1 MAYLYEAFSVCNA
14 DYIDPAIIAINSFCK
29 FNPAIRLRL
38 YVEAGTNL
46 ARLRAAVGHYP
57 VEFRETEFPELPEH
71 DTAGDALTGLFYQK
85 SALPSFAQRIRG
97 LEELREEGAEIIVN
111 LDLDTLTCGNITPA
125 LRHAS
130 PDVVLGVSERANRS
144 RWQKNLGIPDDAAT
158 MPDYINTGFAIYG
171 ADALGPDLLDRYRKF
186 LRENP
191 GAKCPEQDF
200 LNRELAA
207 YIRLLP
213 PAYNLM
219 FTDPEYRNVAP
230 RIIHFIGS
238 AKPWSG
244 LPLPPPS
251 GYYVRKYR
259 AEARKLESYLSPS
272 FLRAIDRNVSLL
284 FD

>member
-1 MAYLYEAFSVCNA
+1 MRTVAFAVCDVN
-14 DYIDPAIIAINSFCK
+14 YTDPAIIAAGTFLK
-29 FNPAIRLRL
+29 FNPALRLRV
-38 YVEAGTNL
+38 YVESGTNI
-46 ARLRAAVGHYP
+46 ARLRRAVGHYR
-57 VEFRETEFPELPEH
+57 VEFRETEFPQLPEH
-71 DTAGDALTGLFYQK
+71 EYMGDSFSGFFYRPA
-85 SALPSFAQRIRG
+85 ALPSFAQRIRG

-130 PDVVLGVSERANRS
+130 PDSVLGVSERANRS
-144 RWQKNLGIPDDAAT
+144 RWQKNLGLPDDAAT
-158 MPDYINTGFAIYG
+158 MPDYYNTGFAIYG
-171 ADALGPDLLDRYRKF
+171 ADALGPDLLSRYQKF

-200 LNRELAA
+200 LNRIAIGH
-207 YIRLLP
+207 IRQLP

-219 FTDPEYRNVAP
+219 FTDPDYCNVAP
-230 RIIHFIGS
+230 KMIHFIGT
-238 AKPWSG
+238 AKPWSD

>member
-29 FNPAIRLRL
+29 FNPALRLRL
-38 YVEAGTNL
+38 YVEDGTNL

-125 LRHAS
+125 LRRAS
-130 PDVVLGVSERANRS
+130 SDAVLGVSERKNRS
-144 RWQKNLGIPDDAAT
+144 RWQKNLGIPDDAAA
-158 MPDYINTGFAIYG
+158 MPAYYNTGFAIYG
-171 ADALGPDLLDRYRKF
+171 ADALGPDLLSRYQKF

-207 YIRLLP
+207 YIRQIP

-219 FTDPEYRNVAP
+219 FTDPDYCNVAP

-238 AKPWSG
+238 AKPWG
-244 LPLPPPS
+244 DLHLPPPS

>member
-1 MAYLYEAFSVCNA
+1 MAHSYEAFAVCGA
-14 DYIDPAIIAINSFCK
+14 DYSDPAIIAINSFCK
-29 FNPAIRLRL
+29 FNPALRLRL
-38 YVEAGTNL
+38 YVESGANIS
-46 ARLRAAVGHYP
+46 RLRGAVGHYR
-57 VEFRETEFPELPEH
+57 VEFRETEFPQLPEH
-71 DTAGDALTGLFYQK
+71 EFMGDSFSGFFYRPA
-85 SALPSFAQRIRG
+85 ALPSFAQRIRG

-130 PDVVLGVSERANRS
+130 PESVLGVSERANRS
-144 RWQKNLGIPDDAAT
+144 RWQKNLGFPDDAAT

-171 ADALGPDLLDRYRKF
+171 AETLGDDLLLRYRKF

-207 YIRLLP
+207 YIRQLP

-230 RIIHFIGS
+230 LIIHYIGS
-238 AKPWSG
+238 GKPWG
-244 LPLPPPS
+244 EAPIHYQAR
-251 GYYVRKYR
+251 YYLRRYR
-259 AEARKLESYLSPS
+259 AEAHKLESFLPES
-272 FLRAIDRNVSLL
+272 FLRRVDLNADTV
-284 FD
+284 

>member
-1 MAYLYEAFSVCNA
+1 MKIIAFCVVNPE
-14 DYIDPAIIAINSFCK
+14 YIDPAIIAINSFCK
-29 FNPAIRLRL
+29 FNPALQLRV
-38 YVEAGTNL
+38 YVEAGTNIS
-46 ARLRAAVGHYP
+46 RLRGAVGHYR
-57 VEFRETEFPELPEH
+57 VEFRETEFPQLPEH
-71 DTAGDALTGLFYQK
+71 EDMGDSLSGLFYRPA
-85 SALPSFAQRIRG
+85 ALPSFAQRIRG
-97 LEELREEGAEIIVN
+97 LEELRKEGAEVIVN

-171 ADALGPDLLDRYRKF
+171 ADALGPDLLSRYQKF

-200 LNRELAA
+200 LNRIAIGH
-207 YIRLLP
+207 IRLLP

-230 RIIHFIGS
+230 RLIHFIGS
-238 AKPWSG
+238 GKPWAE
-244 LPLPPPS
+244 LPVPFPAR
-251 GYYVRKYR
+251 YYLRRYR
-259 AEARKLESYLSPS
+259 SEARKLEGYLSES
-272 FLRAIDRNVSLL
+272 FLRRIDLNADTV
-284 FD
+284 

>member
-1 MAYLYEAFSVCNA
+1 MTHLCEAFAVCNA
-14 DYIDPAIIAINSFCK
+14 EYIDPAIIAINSFCK
-29 FNPAIRLRL
+29 FNPALRLRV
-38 YVEAGTNL
+38 YVEAGTNIS
-46 ARLRAAVGHYP
+46 RLRGAAGHYR
-57 VEFRETEFPELPEH
+57 VEFRETEFPQLPEH
-71 DTAGDALTGLFYQK
+71 EHMGDSFSVFFY
-85 SALPSFAQRIRG
+85 SPAALPSFAQRIAG

-130 PDVVLGVSERANRS
+130 PDVVRGVSERANRS
-144 RWQKNLGIPDDAAT
+144 RWQKNLGIPDDAAA
-158 MPDYINTGFAIYG
+158 MPCYINTGFAIYG
-171 ADALGPDLLDRYRKF
+171 AETLGDDLLLRYRKF

-230 RIIHFIGS
+230 LIIHYIGS
-238 AKPWSG
+238 GKPWG
-244 LPLPPPS
+244 DAPIHYQAR
-251 GYYVRKYR
+251 YYLRRYR
-259 AEARKLESYLSPS
+259 AEAHKLAGYLSED
-272 FLRAIDRNVSLL
+272 FLRKVDLNADTV
-284 FD
+284 

>member
-1 MAYLYEAFSVCNA
+1 MAHLYAAFSVCNA

-29 FNPAIRLRL
+29 FNPALRLRL

-125 LRHAS
+125 LRRAS
-130 PDVVLGVSERANRS
+130 SDAVLGVSERANRS
-144 RWQKNLGIPDDAAT
+144 RWQKNLGIPEDAAS
-158 MPDYINTGFAIYG
+158 MPAYYNTGFAIYG
-171 ADALGPDLLDRYRKF
+171 AETLGDDLLLRYRKF

-207 YIRLLP
+207 HIWQLP

-238 AKPWSG
+238 GKPWAE
-244 LPLPPPS
+244 LPVPFPAR
-251 GYYVRKYR
+251 YYLRRYR
-259 AEARKLESYLSPS
+259 SEARKLEGYLSES
-272 FLRAIDRNVSLL
+272 FLRRVDLNADTV
-284 FD
+284 

>member
-1 MAYLYEAFSVCNA
+1 MAYLYEAFAVCNA

-29 FNPAIRLRL
+29 FNPALRLRL
-38 YVEAGTNL
+38 YVEVGTNL
-46 ARLRAAVGHYP
+46 ARLRAAVGHYR
-57 VEFRETEFPELPEH
+57 VDFYETEFPDLPEH
-71 DTAGDALTGLFYQK
+71 ETAGDALTGLFYRK
-85 SALPSFAQRIRG
+85 PALPSFAQRIKG

-125 LRHAS
+125 LRRAS
-130 PDVVLGVSERANRS
+130 SDAVLGVSERKNRS
-144 RWQKNLGIPDDAAT
+144 RWQKSLGLPDDAT
-158 MPDYINTGFAIYG
+158 SMPDYFNTGFAIYG
-171 ADALGPDLLDRYRKF
+171 ADALGPDLLDRYRRF

-200 LNRELAA
+200 LNRIA
-207 YIRLLP
+207 IGHIVPLP

-219 FTDPEYRNVAP
+219 FTDPDYCNVAP

-238 AKPWSG
+238 AKPWG
-244 LPLPPPS
+244 DLHLPPPS

>member
-1 MAYLYEAFSVCNA
+1 MKIIAFCVLNPE
-14 DYIDPAIIAINSFCK
+14 YIDPAIIAINSFCK
-29 FNPAIRLRL
+29 FNPALRLRV
-38 YVEAGTNL
+38 YVEAGTNTS
-46 ARLRAAVGHYP
+46 RLRAAVGHYP
-57 VEFRETEFPELPEH
+57 VEFRETEFLELPEH
-71 DTAGDALTGLFYQK
+71 EYMGDSLSGLFYRPA
-85 SALPSFAQRIRG
+85 ALPSFAQRIRG

-125 LRHAS
+125 LRRAS
-130 PDVVLGVSERANRS
+130 SDAVLGVSERANRS

-200 LNRELAA
+200 LNRIAIGHIA
-207 YIRLLP
+207 LLP

-219 FTDPEYRNVAP
+219 FTDPDYCNVAP

-238 AKPWSG
+238 AKPWG
-244 LPLPPPS
+244 DLHLPPPS

>member
-1 MAYLYEAFSVCNA
+1 MKIIAFSVVSPE
-14 DYIDPAIIAINSFCK
+14 YIDPAIIAINSFCK
-29 FNPAIRLRL
+29 FNPALLLRV
-38 YVEAGTNL
+38 YVEAGTNIS
-46 ARLRAAVGHYP
+46 RLRAAVGHYRT
-57 VEFRETEFPELPEH
+57 EFRETEFPELPEH
-71 DTAGDALTGLFYQK
+71 EGMGDSLSGLFYRPA
-85 SALPSFAQRIRG
+85 ALPSFAQRIRG
-97 LEELREEGAEIIVN
+97 LEELRQEGAEIIVN

-130 PDVVLGVSERANRS
+130 PESVLGVSERANRS
-144 RWQKNLGIPDDAAT
+144 RWQKNLGLCDDAAT
-158 MPDYINTGFAIYG
+158 LPRYINTGFVIYG
-171 ADALGPDLLDRYRKF
+171 AETLGDDLLLRYRKF

-238 AKPWSG
+238 GKPWAE
-244 LPLPPPS
+244 LPVPFPAR
-251 GYYVRKYR
+251 YYLRRYR
-259 AEARKLESYLSPS
+259 SEARKLEGYLSES
-272 FLRAIDRNVSLL
+272 FLRRVDLNADTV
-284 FD
+284 

>member
-1 MAYLYEAFSVCNA
+1 MKIIAFSVVNPE
-14 DYIDPAIIAINSFCK
+14 YIDPAIIAINSFCK
-29 FNPAIRLRL
+29 FNPALRLRV
-38 YVEAGTNL
+38 YVEAGTNIS
-46 ARLRAAVGHYP
+46 RLRAAVGHYRA
-57 VEFRETEFPELPEH
+57 EFRETEFPELPEH
-71 DTAGDALTGLFYQK
+71 ENMGGSLSGLFYRPA
-85 SALPSFAQRIRG
+85 ALPSFAQRIRG
-97 LEELREEGAEIIVN
+97 LEELRQEGAEIIVN

-144 RWQKNLGIPDDAAT
+144 RWQKNLGLCDDAAA
-158 MPDYINTGFAIYG
+158 MPCYINTGFAIYG
-171 ADALGPDLLDRYRKF
+171 AETLGDDLLLRYRKF

-230 RIIHFIGS
+230 RIIHYIGS
-238 AKPWSG
+238 GKPWAE
-244 LPLPPPS
+244 LPVPFPAR
-251 GYYVRKYR
+251 YYLRRYR
-259 AEARKLESYLSPS
+259 SEAHKLEGYLSEI
-272 FLRAIDRNVSLL
+272 FLRRLDLNADTV
-284 FD
+284 

>member
-1 MAYLYEAFSVCNA
+1 MKIIAFCVVNPE
-14 DYIDPAIIAINSFCK
+14 YIDPAIIAINSFCK
-29 FNPAIRLRL
+29 FNPALRLRV
-38 YVEAGTNL
+38 YVEAGTNIS
-46 ARLRAAVGHYP
+46 RLRGAVGHYR

-71 DTAGDALTGLFYQK
+71 EHMGDSLSGLFYRPA
-85 SALPSFAQRIRG
+85 ALPSFAQRIKG
-97 LEELREEGAEIIVN
+97 LEELRQEGAEVIVN

-144 RWQKNLGIPDDAAT
+144 RWQKNLGIPDDAAA

-171 ADALGPDLLDRYRKF
+171 ADALGPDLLSRYQKF

-200 LNRELAA
+200 LNRIAIGH
-207 YIRLLP
+207 IRLLP

-230 RIIHFIGS
+230 RIIHYIGS
-238 AKPWSG
+238 GKPWAE
-244 LPLPPPS
+244 LPVPFPAR
-251 GYYVRKYR
+251 YYLRRYR
-259 AEARKLESYLSPS
+259 SEARKLEGYLSES
-272 FLRAIDRNVSLL
+272 FLRRLDLNADAV
-284 FD
+284 

>member
-1 MAYLYEAFSVCNA
+1 MKIIAFCVVNPE
-14 DYIDPAIIAINSFCK
+14 YIDPAIIAINSFCK
-29 FNPAIRLRL
+29 FNPALQLRV
-38 YVEAGTNL
+38 YVEAGTNIS
-46 ARLRAAVGHYP
+46 RLRAAVGHYRT
-57 VEFRETEFPELPEH
+57 EFRETEFPELPEH
-71 DTAGDALTGLFYQK
+71 DNMGDSLSGLFYRPA
-85 SALPSFAQRIRG
+85 ALPSFAQRIRG
-97 LEELREEGAEIIVN
+97 LEELRQEGAEIIAN

-171 ADALGPDLLDRYRKF
+171 TDALGPDLLSRYQKF

-200 LNRELAA
+200 LNRISIGH
-207 YIRLLP
+207 IRLLP

-230 RIIHFIGS
+230 RIIHYIGS
-238 AKPWSG
+238 GKPWAE
-244 LPLPPPS
+244 LPVPFPAR
-251 GYYVRKYR
+251 YYLRRYR
-259 AEARKLESYLSPS
+259 SEAHKLEGYLSES
-272 FLRAIDRNVSLL
+272 FLQRVDLNADTV
-284 FD
+284 